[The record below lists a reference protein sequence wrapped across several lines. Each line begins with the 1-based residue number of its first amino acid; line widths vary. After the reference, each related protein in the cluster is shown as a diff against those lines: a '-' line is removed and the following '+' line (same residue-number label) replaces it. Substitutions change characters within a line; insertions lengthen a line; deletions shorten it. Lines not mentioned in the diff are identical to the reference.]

1 MMLQDKYEEVIKMG
15 TDKELNV
22 HLFDQLDIVEDALE
36 IAESEHA
43 SKTIEYLKNKKK
55 KIERK
60 LYQKP
65 PLIDNE

>member
-1 MMLQDKYEEVIKMG
+1 MPTYETE
-15 TDKELNV
+15 KEYNG

-36 IAESEHA
+36 IAEEENA
-43 SKTIEYLKNKKK
+43 VETIKYLQKRKK

-65 PLIDNE
+65 PLAEG